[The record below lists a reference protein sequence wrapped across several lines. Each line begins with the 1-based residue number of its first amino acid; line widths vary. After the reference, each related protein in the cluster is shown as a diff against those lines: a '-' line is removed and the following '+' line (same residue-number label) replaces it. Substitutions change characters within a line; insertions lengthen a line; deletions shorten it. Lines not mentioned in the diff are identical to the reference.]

1 MDFEGC
7 SLIIIFSDKM
17 YEHAQ
22 KTHQWSK
29 KRKESWRRK
38 HPESEDS
45 TLADS
50 ESVLTD
56 ADARARDELHPLD
69 LYDYGDVPAPQL
81 GGQCRLV
88 CVSAIMPMLCLLIS
102 CFPGP

>member
-1 MDFEGC
+1 
-7 SLIIIFSDKM
+7 M
-17 YEHAQ
+17 YDHAQ
-22 KTHQWSK
+22 RTHAWSK

-45 TLADS
+45 STLADS
-50 ESVLTD
+50 ESEVMQGD
-56 ADARARDELHPLD
+56 ERAGDEFHPLD

-88 CVSAIMPMLCLLIS
+88 CSIAVVLMPRPLIARFLGS
-102 CFPGP
+102 